1 MNTRLLLNGLLAAG
15 ILLSSCRK
23 FVDLTPISDAT
34 SATAYSTAQE
44 AEAALTGV
52 YDSFQQEYY
61 IWDNINFSDVISDNY
76 YAGGDNPELFAIDKL
91 EIVPTN
97 SRLFANWTQ
106 IYTAIAKANTVLEKV
121 PGVTDPALDNNNRRE
136 QIMGE
141 AFFLRAYHYY
151 QLVNL
156 WGGVPLIIAPVSS
169 TAPADIQIPRSTEA
183 QVYDQ
188 IIADLESAVQRLPD
202 AYGSADIDKAR
213 ATKGAANALLAKAYA
228 QKPDRDYTKVL
239 EYCDAVLTSPANYE
253 LLDNFADLFDG
264 SHYNNSESILEVQF
278 TGGAE
283 ANWGPQMVLPPSI
296 SGDTW
301 RKFVTPSKDLMAA
314 FEADGDE
321 IRKNASVLFEN
332 APWIDEYWSMT
343 VGGSVPFAYKWKS
356 ANGWASTNRQYLLR
370 LGDIVLLKAEALNE
384 LDRPGDAR
392 DEVNRIRH
400 RAGVDETSS
409 TNKEELRNII
419 LNERRLELAQE
430 GQRWADLKRAGRA
443 VEVMNALNEIDLRNN
458 TPVSYNASATDL
470 VLPIPQQEMNRN
482 PVLEQN
488 SGYN

>member
-1 MNTRLLLNGLLAAG
+1 MLINGLLAAVM
-15 ILLSSCRK
+15 LLASCKK
-23 FVDLTPISDAT
+23 FVDLTPISEAT

-44 AEAALTGV
+44 AEAALIGV

-61 IWDNINFSDVISDNY
+61 IWDNINFSDMISDNY

-106 IYTAIAKANTVLEKV
+106 IYTAIAKANVVLQKV
-121 PGVTDPALDNNNRRE
+121 PEVADPALDNNNRRE
-136 QIMGE
+136 QILGE
-141 AFFLRAYHYY
+141 AAFLRAYHYY

-156 WGGVPLIIAPVSS
+156 WGGVPLITAPVAS
-169 TAPADIQIPRSTEA
+169 TAPADIQIPKSTEV

-188 IIADLESAVQRLPD
+188 IVADLQFALERLPA

-213 ATKGAANALLAKAYA
+213 ATKGAANALLAKVYA
-228 QKPDRDYTKVL
+228 QRPDRDYTKVL
-239 EYCDAVLTSPANYE
+239 EYCDAVINSPAHYE
-253 LLDNFADLFDG
+253 LLGNFADLFDG
-264 SHYNNSESILEVQF
+264 NHYNNSESILEVQF

-283 ANWGPQMVLPPSI
+283 ANWGPQMVLPPSL

-314 FEADGDE
+314 FEAEGDE
-321 IRKNASVLFEN
+321 VRKNASVLFEN

-384 LDRPGDAR
+384 LNRPGDAR
-392 DEVNRIRH
+392 DEVNNIRR
-400 RAGVDETSS
+400 RAHVDETGS
-409 TNKEELRNII
+409 TDKEELRNII

-430 GQRWADLKRAGRA
+430 GQRWADLKRSGKA
-443 VEVMNALNEIDLRNN
+443 VEIMNALNEIDLRTNSRVN
-458 TPVSYNASATDL
+458 YNATQTDL
-470 VLPIPQQEMNRN
+470 ILPMPQQELNRN
-482 PVLEQN
+482 PRLEQN
-488 SGYN
+488 PGYN